1 MATLGHRAL
10 RELIASSGGSGL
22 LYGEMASAAALAGGG
37 RFERYYVDGGPD
49 PARFVIQL
57 VGGSAEELERG
68 AGALSRML
76 SSGDA
81 SASAVD
87 LNFGCSAP
95 EILRAGGGAAWLGRR
110 EAALE
115 AFARVRAALP
125 GVRLTAKM
133 RLFDAEH
140 PEALIV
146 FCRGLVDRGAEGITL
161 HPRLP
166 SEGYGRPPRWNF
178 VAELARSLS
187 VPVTGNGDVR
197 TEEDAVRRIRET
209 GCARLMIGR
218 EAVRRPWIFGLIA
231 RRSIAPSFSMEIDLL
246 EVAERFTELL
256 VEYQPIEFHKSRAR
270 RFFFYFCDNLRF
282 AHHPRAATQ
291 RAETPEEALRIFRE
305 YLLANPEERVKR
317 EAPLSGAAGTLSP
330 PPT

>member
-10 RELIASSGGSGL
+10 RELIASFGGSGL
-22 LYGEMASAAALAGGG
+22 LYGEMASAAALSGGG

-49 PARFVIQL
+49 PSRFVIQL

-68 AGALSRML
+68 AETLARML
-76 SSGDA
+76 RVGSV

-95 EILRAGGGAAWLGRR
+95 EILRAGGGASWLGKR
-110 EAALE
+110 EAAFE

-125 GVRLTAKM
+125 DVRLTAKM
-133 RLFDAEH
+133 RLFDAEN
-140 PEALIV
+140 PEALIR
-146 FCRGLVDRGAEGITL
+146 FCRGLVERGAEGITL

-178 VAELARSLS
+178 IAELARSLD
-187 VPVTGNGDVR
+187 VPVTGNGNVR
-197 TEEDAVRRIRET
+197 TEEDAARRIRET
-209 GCARLMIGR
+209 GCSRLMIGR
-218 EAVRRPWIFGLIA
+218 EAVRRPWIFGLIE
-231 RRSIAPSFSMEIDLL
+231 RRSIDPSYSLEIDLL
-246 EVAERFTELL
+246 EVAERFTGLL
-256 VEYQPIEFHKSRAR
+256 ERFQPIEFQKSRAR

-291 RAETPEEALRIFRE
+291 RAETPAEALAILRD
-305 YLLANPEERVKR
+305 YLIANPEERLKR
-317 EAPLSGAAGTLSP
+317 ETAPVSA
-330 PPT
+330 